1 MRQCGGSVEKDLHLQ
16 KITTVAADK
25 NGGGLAMVKKRS
37 IVLSVILSFV
47 TFGLYGLY
55 WIIKVTN
62 EMNSLLYKRNATGG
76 LMAVV
81 FTIVTFGLYGFL
93 WAYRLGE
100 NVDNLKRDS
109 RGNSAVLYLIVYILG
124 FGIVDLVLA
133 QDAINTYLDGQ
144 PGTL

>member
-1 MRQCGGSVEKDLHLQ
+1 
-16 KITTVAADK
+16 
-25 NGGGLAMVKKRS
+25 
-37 IVLSVILSFV
+37 
-47 TFGLYGLY
+47 
-55 WIIKVTN
+55 
-62 EMNSLLYKRNATGG
+62 MNSLLYKRNATGG